1 MDDKKPKR
9 IFWLLDEVIAE
20 TNPVHWEQV
29 RTVSQEI
36 IAKIGSPDIEHHIVD
51 PIESFNRIAKQL
63 DGSTFTCVLDLAGW
77 LTPSLRT
84 LLPNTEVVDS
94 FSLSR
99 VRVVSSPKLET
110 TGYVMDMSQREINE
124 RRSEIDLTR
133 PLIIDDTSFSGWTSR
148 KTMDLWGIDPKNTT
162 HAFLMANTGM
172 LGDNKGAVDS
182 LRDLGG
188 KVIFDLDIK
197 SPEDDSWHIKDLY
210 QSNQLTAAI
219 DLSIGFK
226 QILDK
231 YGLDSEVAKQFLN
244 NEEVASVLFPERLTS
259 EQIQTLINEKRF
271 IFSNNAVLRDG
282 EIHSRNPF
290 LWVSPYFQA
299 HVDMDK
305 LGANRK
311 EIIYDLQR
319 LSNFA
324 NHSEGKREASF
335 GLRQELK
342 RFITNGDAESHFRR
356 GVEK

>member
-1 MDDKKPKR
+1 MDNKPKR

-20 TNPVHWEQV
+20 TNPIYWEQV
-29 RTVSQEI
+29 RAVSREI

-63 DGSTFTCVLDLAGW
+63 DGSRFTCVLDLAGW
-77 LTPSLRT
+77 LTPSLRA
-84 LLPNTEVVDS
+84 LLPNTEVVDA

-110 TGYVMDMSQREINE
+110 TGYVVSMSQQEIDEKRNE
-124 RRSEIDLTR
+124 VDLTR
-133 PLIIDDTSFSGWTSR
+133 TLIVDDTSFSGWTSR
-148 KTMDLWGIDPKNTT
+148 KTMDLWGIDPSTTT

-182 LRDLGG
+182 LKDLGG

-210 QSNQLTAAI
+210 QSKHLKKAV
-219 DLSIGFK
+219 DLSLEFK
-226 QILDK
+226 HILDE
-231 YGLDSEVAKQFLN
+231 YGLDSEIAKQFLN
-244 NEEVASVLFPERLTS
+244 NEEVTFILFPEKLTS
-259 EQIQTLINEKRF
+259 EQIQALTDEKRF
-271 IFSNNAVLRDG
+271 IFSNNAVLHEG

-290 LWVSPYFQA
+290 LWASPYFQA

-305 LGANRK
+305 LGANRG
-311 EIIYDLQR
+311 EILYDLQR

-324 NHSEGKREASF
+324 GHSEGKREASF
-335 GLRQELK
+335 GLRREL
-342 RFITNGDAESHFRR
+342 RRSMMGNGTENPSRR
-356 GVEK
+356 GVER